1 LLGEPIMDNPHTA
14 MPFHPAVAEWFRRRF
29 DAPSRAQLLGWPVI
43 ADAARPPGHDVL
55 LCAPTGSG
63 KTLAAFMWAINRLI
77 VEAEAGELRDDV
89 SVLYVSPL
97 KALANDIRLNL
108 EEPLNGVREVA
119 AEMGLTLAPV
129 RAGLR
134 TGDTP
139 ANERAAM
146 LRRPPHILVTTPESL
161 FILLTSVRFR
171 DKLRA
176 VRYIIVDELHAVAG
190 DKRGA
195 HLAVTLE
202 RLERMVRANGAPRPV
217 RIGLSATLN
226 PIETLAAFLA
236 GAEVASDGVRTPRT
250 IQIVRADDTRR
261 ELDLAVIAPGPEL
274 GALATHPHW
283 EAMYDTVASLIREHR
298 TTLVFTLSR
307 RWAERIALALQKR
320 LGADAVMAHHGSL
333 ARAERLAA
341 EQRLKRGELKAI
353 VATASLE
360 LGIDVGAV
368 DLVCQIDSPKSI
380 SAAIQRVGR
389 SGHRL
394 GATPKGRFFAL
405 TIDDLIECA
414 AAVRAIRSG
423 QLDEVEVPL
432 NPLDVAAQQI
442 VAIAADEEDIAEDE
456 LLRLLRSSHSF
467 GTLASDVMRHLVE
480 EMAAQ
485 LPERIQGA
493 APKIFYD
500 RVARRI
506 RPRRG
511 ARLSAITSGGTIPE
525 AGNYDVVIAS
535 EGRKVGDVEEDFAQ
549 ESMRGDIF
557 SLGSMPWKILGIS
570 KNRLMVEPAP
580 GMAPSLPF
588 WQTEAA
594 GRSPAMS
601 TEVSALRRALAAF
614 FSNPPKNLRSS
625 DPTISQRLSLSR
637 ERSAIASEVGG
648 APGEGSCSSSATA
661 SEQSAA
667 RWLVSECTVDEAGA
681 AQAVAWIRRGVAA
694 LGGVPDETHVIVE
707 RFFDGLGGTQIV
719 IHSPFGIRFNRGLGF
734 AIRKRLCQSF
744 DFEIQASAID
754 DAVLLALN
762 SRHSFPLEDILT
774 TVNSRTARPTLVQAM
789 LDAPM
794 FEVRFRHVATRA
806 LAVMRS
812 MRGRRVP
819 AWIQRLRTQEL
830 IMALFPRRNACF
842 ENRPAAIEVP
852 GHYIVAETIRECL
865 EESADADRMDAVLRG
880 LEDGSIAARFVDNVA
895 PSVFAHRILLA
906 WDYSF
911 LDDGERGN
919 RRSRAVTMN
928 RAMAEDVFREEDLSA
943 MISANAVESVAAEI
957 GGYAPGS
964 RPRDADELYEL
975 ICTHGSIRVV
985 TLERQ
990 IEGETPAL
998 ALKLELAERLLRMR
1012 IDPASP
1018 EAFIT
1023 AEDAPMFAAAYPNAI
1038 FAPPLS
1044 LVSTISLTHNATSLM
1059 QQDAMPVTQN
1069 EAPGITQHD
1078 AHLELVRRALATSV
1092 PITVLDL
1099 ASRLGF
1105 ATDEIERILTT
1116 LEAGGVVF
1124 RGYFTTA
1131 RPIEI
1136 ATSHRDR
1143 QRSAN
1148 GLADPHQDGLA
1159 HHSANGAA
1167 DAPPSFELSEQWCD
1181 RYVLERIHR
1190 QTINRLRAE
1199 VEPCADHEFA
1209 AFRLRWMQIGTGL
1222 PASSEAVGAVLE
1234 QLSGLGFDPAFWERA
1249 ILPARIPGYRPEHL
1263 DLLCL
1268 SGDLRWIAIRPD
1280 DHSDANVT
1288 LELPTDV
1295 AFLPRRGRFQTRAAA
1310 APADERSAAVL
1321 QCLGAQGAQYLDQ
1334 VADRAGLSE
1343 RDTLAALWRL
1353 AAIGLVSNDSFA
1365 PLRLLASDH
1374 DASRAITDTLRA
1386 SNGSASSFKHDAAL
1400 RARLKS
1406 SLSGRWSAIE
1416 APLEGDADARPS
1428 GTAGDATAFD
1438 EVREVAMSLL
1448 ARNGI
1453 LTREMLVLESL
1464 PVTWQT
1470 LSFALRRMEYAGTI
1484 RRGYFVRA
1492 LSGEQYALPEA
1503 LEMLRAART
1512 LNPPNEPP
1520 IAISA
1525 ADPANPY
1532 GVLIPG
1538 CGVTREAAN
1547 LIVLRGGSFVLGF
1560 AARALIGGAAID
1572 DDAFAAALA
1581 ALMALRPKLTIDSID
1596 GTPALDSDRVPVMA
1610 AMGFHSDGRALVF
1623 DGLPGPTPARAAR
1636 RVSLDH

>member
-1 LLGEPIMDNPHTA
+1 
-14 MPFHPAVAEWFRRRF
+14 MPLADFHPAVAEWFGRRF
-29 DAPSRAQLLGWPVI
+29 SAPSRAQVLGWPVI
-43 ADAARPPGHDVL
+43 AGATRTPGHDVL

-77 VEAEAGELRDDV
+77 VEAAAGALRDEV

-97 KALANDIRLNL
+97 KALANDVRLNL

-119 AEMGLTLAPV
+119 TEMGLTLAPI

-139 ANERAAM
+139 ANERTAM

-161 FILLTSVRFR
+161 FILLTSARFR
-171 DKLRA
+171 EKLGA
-176 VRYIIVDELHAVAG
+176 VRYVIVDELHAVAG

-195 HLAVTLE
+195 HLAITLE
-202 RLERMVRANGAPRPV
+202 RLERMVRRGGAPRPV

-236 GAEVASDGVRTPRT
+236 GAEVAANGERTPRP
-250 IQIVRADDTRR
+250 IRIVRADDAPR

-274 GALATHPHW
+274 GALATHSHW
-283 EAMYDTVASLIREHR
+283 EAMYDIVANLIREHR

-320 LGADAVMAHHGSL
+320 VGTDAVMAHHGSL

-389 SGHRL
+389 SGHSL

-405 TIDDLIECA
+405 TIDDLLECA
-414 AAVRAIRSG
+414 AAVRAIR
-423 QLDEVEVPL
+423 QRHLDEVEVPL

-442 VAIAADEEDIAEDE
+442 VAIATDEEDIGEDE
-456 LLRLLRSSHSF
+456 LLRLIRSSHSY
-467 GTLASDVMRHLVE
+467 GTFTAAALHRLID
-480 EMAAQ
+480 EMATQ

-500 RVARRI
+500 RVARRV

-511 ARLSAITSGGTIPE
+511 ARLSVITSGGTIPE

-535 EGRKVGDVEEDFAQ
+535 EGRKIGDVEEDFAQ
-549 ESMRGDIF
+549 ESARGDIF
-557 SLGSMPWKILGIS
+557 ALGSMPWKILGIS

-588 WQTEAA
+588 WQTEAG

-601 TEVSALRRALAAF
+601 TEICALRRDLAAF
-614 FSNPPKNLRSS
+614 FPIGDSVKRDSEH
-625 DPTISQRLSLSR
+625 
-637 ERSAIASEVGG
+637 ERAAI
-648 APGEGSCSSSATA
+648 
-661 SEQSAA
+661 
-667 RWLVSECTVDEAGA
+667 RWLVAECAVDEAAA
-681 AQAVAWIRRGVAA
+681 AQAVAWVRRGVAA
-694 LGGVPDETHVIVE
+694 LGVIPDEKNLVVE

-719 IHSPFGIRFNRGLGF
+719 IHSPFGIRFNRGLGL

-762 SRHSFPLEDILT
+762 SRHSFPLEDLMT

-812 MRGRRVP
+812 MRGRKVP

-830 IMALFPRRNACF
+830 ITAIFPRRNACF
-842 ENRPAAIEVP
+842 ENRPPAIEIP
-852 GHYIVAETIRECL
+852 DHYIVRETIRECL
-865 EESADADRMDAVLRG
+865 EESADADRIEVVLRG
-880 LEDGSIAARFVDNVA
+880 LEDGSVRPHFVDSVA

-911 LDDGERGN
+911 LDDGERAN
-919 RRSRAVTMN
+919 RRSRTVTMN
-928 RAMAEDVFREEDLSA
+928 RAMAEDVFRDEDLSA
-943 MISANAVESVAAEI
+943 MISADAVDRVAADI
-957 GGYAPGS
+957 GGYSDGA
-964 RPRDADELYEL
+964 RPRNADELYEL
-975 ICTHGSIRVV
+975 ARTHGAIRSAALERAIGGEVSALAVELERGGRLIRIRVA
-985 TLERQ
+985 
-990 IEGETPAL
+990 PDA
-998 ALKLELAERLLRMR
+998 
-1012 IDPASP
+1012 P
-1018 EAFIT
+1018 ESFIV
-1023 AEDAPMFAAAYPNAI
+1023 AEDAALFSAAYPEADLTSPI
-1038 FAPPLS
+1038 SHDVREPPN
-1044 LVSTISLTHNATSLM
+1044 V
-1059 QQDAMPVTQN
+1059 DDVPR
-1069 EAPGITQHD
+1069 ITREH
-1078 AHLELVRRALATSV
+1078 ALLEIVRRALATSV
-1092 PITVLDL
+1092 PATALDL
-1099 ASRLGF
+1099 AVRL
-1105 ATDEIERILTT
+1105 ALSPKEIEGILAT
-1116 LEAGGVVF
+1116 LEANGVVF

-1131 RPIEI
+1131 RPS
-1136 ATSHRDR
+1136 TMDGDRDR
-1143 QRSAN
+1143 TALITNGRAN
-1148 GLADPHQDGLA
+1148 GL
-1159 HHSANGAA
+1159 SE
-1167 DAPPSFELSEQWCD
+1167 STEQWCD

-1190 QTINRLRAE
+1190 QTLNRLRSE

-1209 AFRLRWMQIGTGL
+1209 AFRLHWMQVGVEL
-1222 PASSEAVGAVLE
+1222 PAGPEAVRSVLE
-1234 QLSGLGFDPAFWERA
+1234 QLSGLIFDPSFWEQA
-1249 ILPARIPGYRPEHL
+1249 ILAARIRGYHPEHL

-1268 SGDLRWIAIRPD
+1268 SGDLRWIAGPRDEGEGSTQLGFPGAIAFIPRRQR
-1280 DHSDANVT
+1280 
-1288 LELPTDV
+1288 
-1295 AFLPRRGRFQTRAAA
+1295 FLPAGAAPPPDERAAVVYQ
-1310 APADERSAAVL
+1310 SLLVN
-1321 QCLGAQGAQYLDQ
+1321 GAQYLDQ
-1334 VADRAGLSE
+1334 VADRSGLSE

-1353 AAIGLVSNDSFA
+1353 AATGLASNDSFG
-1365 PLRLLASDH
+1365 PLRLLSSDP
-1374 DASRAITDTLRA
+1374 ATGRAITDAPRS
-1386 SNGSASSFKHDAAL
+1386 SNGHATSSIKHDAAL

-1416 APLEGDADARPS
+1416 AAPSRDDHANEISADGDIASRRN
-1428 GTAGDATAFD
+1428 GTAGDPTAFD
-1438 EVREVAMSLL
+1438 TVREAAIMLL
-1448 ARNGI
+1448 ARHGI
-1453 LTREMLVLESL
+1453 LTREMLALEPSPL
-1464 PVTWQT
+1464 SWQT

-1503 LEMLRAART
+1503 LEMLRAIRVQNAAQQ
-1512 LNPPNEPP
+1512 PPL
-1520 IAISA
+1520 AVSA

-1532 GVLIPG
+1532 GVLLPG
-1538 CGVTREAAN
+1538 CGVAREAGN
-1547 LIVLRGGSFVLGF
+1547 LIVLRGGRFVLGLT
-1560 AARALIGGAAID
+1560 ARAIVGGDSLD
-1572 DDAFAAALA
+1572 DEAFAAALTA
-1581 ALMALRPKLTIDSID
+1581 MMAMRPKFTIETIA
-1596 GTPALDSDRVPVMA
+1596 GAPALDSDRVAVMA
-1610 AMGFHSDGRALVF
+1610 AMRFHSDGRALVF
-1623 DGLPGPTPARAAR
+1623 DGLPGPTPARATHRAA
-1636 RVSLDH
+1636 LNH